1 MRIFI
6 EDSFDSAHFLPNVA
20 PTHKCRR
27 MHGHTYRVRI
37 EMTAPMDKHMGWL
50 VDYSVVRAFW
60 QMIHRR
66 LDHQT
71 LNEVMPNPTCECI
84 AEYIAVELQGL
95 LDRLGPMPKVTVAR
109 IELRETERC
118 GVVWESDRA

>member
-6 EDSFDSAHFLPNVA
+6 EDSFDSAHYLPHVLDGH
-20 PTHKCRR
+20 PCGR

-37 EMTAPMDKHMGWL
+37 EVEGPVHHVKGW
-50 VDYSVVRAFW
+50 VIDYTDVKKCW
-60 QMIHRR
+60 EPIKRR

-71 LNEVMPNPTCECI
+71 LNEVAGLQNPTCEHI
-84 AEYIAVELQGL
+84 AQYIWGELSESITGL
-95 LDRLGPMPKVTVAR
+95 CR

-118 GVVWESDRA
+118 GVVYEGAAF